1 MKRARATCLLAL
13 AAALP
18 AVLAAQPQTPSRSS
32 DSSEPEVHRVVL
44 EDDAVRIVELRVRGQ
59 VRHISVTPKA
69 AHARPFEIV
78 PVDPAR
84 DVSQQRG
91 LTGQRLWNVFSF

>member
-1 MKRARATCLLAL
+1 MHALRAFGVLAL
-13 AAALP
+13 AAL
-18 AVLAAQPQTPSRSS
+18 LAAPAWSASEPV
-32 DSSEPEVHRVVL
+32 EPEVRRIVL
-44 EDDAVRIVELRVRGQ
+44 EDDQVRIAELRVRGQ
-59 VRHISVTPKA
+59 VRQIIVTPKA

-78 PVDPAR
+78 PTDPAR